1 MKFKV
6 NGVEL
11 AAPESFRIR
20 EVCEA
25 EKSLGLSL
33 NQEGL
38 AATLAIALFIAL
50 RRKDPERD
58 AVAIADEV
66 MGIDMAELEEIP
78 DDPHEEGEP
87 ATPPRRRRPRRSEP
101 ADYWTPA
108 LGSVG
113 VTVPI
118 ADLTFQQLREIYKAL
133 DDG

>member
-25 EKSLGLSL
+25 EKALGLSL

-50 RRKDPERD
+50 RRNEPERD

-66 MGIDMAELEEIP
+66 MGIDMADLKEIP
-78 DDPHEEGEP
+78 EDPPDEGDP
-87 ATPPRRRRPRRSEP
+87 DVVSLPTTGPPPS
-101 ADYWTPA
+101 A
-108 LGSVG
+108 LS
-113 VTVPI
+113 
-118 ADLTFQQLREIYKAL
+118 A
-133 DDG
+133 